1 MEKRSSQSCT
11 VDVNGDGRSVLACA
25 VLCCAV
31 LCCHCG
37 EFGWY
42 GTLLFLAWGQEELAS
57 QGQKATAM
65 ASAMA
70 GEGEDRMGGTSDDR
84 FCIHLFIYSSSLAF
98 DCLRNVSPSHQ
109 DHPPAST
116 NSAERPGH
124 HCP

>member
-1 MEKRSSQSCT
+1 MGK
-11 VDVNGDGRSVLACA
+11 AFWP
-25 VLCCAV
+25 V

-65 ASAMA
+65 AMA
-70 GEGEDRMGGTSDDR
+70 GEGRDRMAGTSDDR

-98 DCLRNVSPSHQ
+98 VCLRNVSPSYQ

-116 NSAERPGH
+116 NSAEGLASTARDQRTDPA
-124 HCP
+124 PSSNR